1 MIHRLLESGRR
12 LMALSIEEIT
22 AFVEVVERRSM
33 SAAAAAMGVAPSIVT
48 KRIQALEARVGT
60 VLLARTTRRINLTDQ
75 GRLLYDEV
83 RDVPRRL
90 MEAEER
96 VREQASAPQGRLRV
110 IMPSWFA
117 SSGFHH
123 EVIPSYLEAHPDV
136 QLDLTI
142 STDPIEQ
149 VGSRDFDLLVAG
161 RFPHQR
167 FPDTALVRKR
177 ILKFKGGLFAA
188 PSYLAARGT
197 PQHPRDLEGHNCLS
211 YANRDR
217 EWHFVGPKAAPI
229 VIRTQGSLTTNSN
242 AMLYAATMRGLGISY
257 SFPYFFDREL
267 AEGRVAQVLEEFT
280 RGSYFDVSIFYPG
293 TRYLPR
299 RTKDFIDVLAAHFG
313 GART

>member
-1 MIHRLLESGRR
+1 
-12 LMALSIEEIT
+12 MALSIEEIT
-22 AFVEVVERRSM
+22 AFVEVVERGSM

-75 GRLLYDEV
+75 GRLLYDEI

-90 MEAEER
+90 TEAEER
-96 VREQASAPQGRLRV
+96 VREHASAPQGRLRV

-177 ILKFKGGLFAA
+177 ILKFTGGLFAA
-188 PSYLAARGT
+188 PVYLAAQGT
-197 PQHPRDLEGHNCLS
+197 PQHPRDLEAHNCLS
-211 YANRDR
+211 YTNR
-217 EWHFVGPKAAPI
+217 EWHFVGPKAAAI

-257 SFPYFFDREL
+257 SFPYFFDQEL
-267 AEGRVAQVLEEFT
+267 ADGRVVQVLEEFT

-299 RTKDFIDVLAAHFG
+299 RTKDFIDALAEHFG
-313 GART
+313 GARG